1 MIEKLNKL
9 PKYLQIII
17 INYIFSSI
25 PIIIICVTII
35 ILRKDLINYSSGNY
49 NLSIGENKLVNKLAN
64 DNSYAVESLR
74 QKLENLDT
82 KIENLGDK
90 NYLVGIEELENDIDS
105 IKNTSEE
112 IEKNSN
118 TLNTIIE
125 VNKEENSDK
134 SWQ

>member
-134 SWQ
+134 SWE

>member
-125 VNKEENSDK
+125 VNKE
-134 SWQ
+134 